1 MTDLDDWLENAIMD
15 SIDLDW
21 TPRDAA
27 RLIVSRMQAEG
38 LVLINREGMR
48 ERVAEAISVERQNW
62 GGSGTVVTYDRDLA
76 DAAVTAILGEG

>member
-27 RLIVSRMQAEG
+27 RLIVSRMQSEG
-38 LVLINREGMR
+38 LVLIARADPAR
-48 ERVAEAISVERQNW
+48 
-62 GGSGTVVTYDRDLA
+62 GTIA
-76 DAAVTAILGEG
+76 DSDGDDGA